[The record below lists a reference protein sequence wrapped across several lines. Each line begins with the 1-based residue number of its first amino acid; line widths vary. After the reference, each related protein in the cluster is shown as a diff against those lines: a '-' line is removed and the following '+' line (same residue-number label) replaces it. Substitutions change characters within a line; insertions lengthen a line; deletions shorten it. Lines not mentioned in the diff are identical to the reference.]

1 MLTSFWSSC
10 FFVYVN
16 LGCLKSGKQTKTIF
30 MALGISDI
38 WPDCYYQSL
47 PQVTQSMC
55 WAGTGPHPTLVLS
68 MTWDLIW
75 HRTGKVC
82 VEHEKCTQ
90 LFSALQKTMVLAKL
104 HRTFFSWNWLP
115 GRQTMPPAGSVEA
128 SGDRDSCFGQC
139 WEATVSSSKDKRDH
153 LSSEKQVWL
162 SDSWSAAMTSD
173 INSTNKRR

>member
-1 MLTSFWSSC
+1 MQAYFFLIQL

-16 LGCLKSGKQTKTIF
+16 LGCLKSIKQTKTIF
-30 MALGISDI
+30 MASGVSDI

-68 MTWDLIW
+68 TAWDLIW

-82 VEHEKCTQ
+82 VEHEKCNQ

-115 GRQTMPPAGSVEA
+115 GRQTMA
-128 SGDRDSCFGQC
+128 SSWFSRSQ
-139 WEATVSSSKDKRDH
+139 WRQRQLLWTV
-153 LSSEKQVWL
+153 LSGHSL
-162 SDSWSAAMTSD
+162 
-173 INSTNKRR
+173 